1 MQDNIPPFFSYIGE
15 ELDSLD
21 SMVDDFFC
29 SEDIEE
35 VCSWCDGE
43 GRGKSN
49 YVIYASNGTHIL
61 QSEHHGFD
69 DTFFTYHFI
78 NLK

>member
-1 MQDNIPPFFSYIGE
+1 MVNNMPPLFSYIGE

-21 SMVDDFFC
+21 SIVDDFFL

-35 VCSWCDGE
+35 VSCWSEGE

-49 YVIYASNGTHIL
+49 YVIYVSEGTHIL
-61 QSEHHGFD
+61 QSEHHGFG